1 MLNVDIYL
9 KYALK
14 MLVVSKKKRDVSNHV
29 IKTLLLIAN

>member
-9 KYALK
+9 EYALR

-29 IKTLLLIAN
+29 IKNIVTDS